1 MTTNQVEWNTNPC
14 EVNIILIYSYLNQN
28 ADKAM
33 KATWGAVSNK
43 IYNTSKNTSSLDA
56 LNTNLP
62 KKVKHLIGI
71 GQGF

>member
-28 ADKAM
+28 ADKSM

-43 IYNTSKNTSSLDA
+43 IYNTSKNTSSPDA

-71 GQGF
+71 GQRF